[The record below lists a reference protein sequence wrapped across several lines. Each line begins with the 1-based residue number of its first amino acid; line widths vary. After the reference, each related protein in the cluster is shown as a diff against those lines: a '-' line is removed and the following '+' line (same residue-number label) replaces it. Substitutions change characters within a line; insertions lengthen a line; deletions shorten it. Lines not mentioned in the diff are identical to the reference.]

1 MEYASIDQA
10 KQADGLRLVLT
21 MNVPGPW
28 SEAAKAVF
36 RLRGVDFLPVG
47 QVGGGENEDL
57 VAWTRHRNAPIALY
71 NDEAP
76 RVRWLEIVELA
87 ERLGSGPS
95 LIPADMQ
102 QRMAMVGLV
111 NEIGG
116 ESGFAWHGRL
126 LMLKPGHDAKGDAIL
141 ATPMYRDYGYTPEG
155 AAAAIDRV
163 RGILNMLST
172 TIAAQKAAGSP
183 YLIGNSLS
191 AADVYWAYFS
201 QILQALP
208 PEQNPMPDFLRKSW
222 GFVAQALGDYEAS
235 LIEQRDFIFAEHL
248 QLPLEF

>member
-1 MEYASIDQA
+1 MDYASIEDA
-10 KQADGLRLVLT
+10 KQASGLRLVLT

-36 RLRGVDFLPVG
+36 RLRNVDYLAVG
-47 QVGGGENEDL
+47 QVGGGENEEL
-57 VAWTRHRNAPIALY
+57 VAWLNHRNAPIALH

-87 ERLGSGPS
+87 QRLGSGPD
-95 LIPADMQ
+95 LLPADIN
-102 QRMAMVGLV
+102 QRMALVGLV

-141 ATPMYRDYGYTPEG
+141 ATPMYRDYGYSAE
-155 AAAAIDRV
+155 AAAAAVARV
-163 RGILNMLST
+163 REILGVLSAQ
-172 TIAAQKAAGSP
+172 IATQKAAGSP
-183 YLIGNSLS
+183 YLIGNALS

-201 QILQALP
+201 QLLQALP

-222 GFVAQALGDYEAS
+222 GFVAQALGNYDSA
-235 LIEQRDFIFAEHL
+235 LIEQRDFIFKEHL
-248 QLPLEF
+248 ELPLSF